1 MVNHLLSE
9 SSPYLQQHAKNPVD
23 WYPYTPEA
31 FAKAKKEDKL
41 IFLSIGY
48 SACHWCHVMAHES
61 FENEGIAEILNKNY
75 ISIKV
80 DREERPDVDSI
91 YQTFAQITGKNGGWP
106 LSVFLTPEGKPY
118 FVGTYFP
125 ATSRYGIISF
135 PQLLQKLLDVFK
147 SQPQDVRKAGDEI
160 LEVLN
165 HVGEYHGRETPKQVN
180 IKALVGEKKDPNAI
194 FGGILDRFLDTLDFN
209 DGGFGGAP
217 KFPNFSSLLFLMRQI
232 SEEYLHPS
240 NPEDRQDTIA
250 LASGVKIALDKM
262 MNGGIYDQI
271 GGGFHRYSVDAQWV
285 VPHFEKMLYDNAM
298 GLRVYS
304 EAYLLFGDEKYK
316 RIVREIIEWLQRE
329 MLTPDGGYIATMD
342 ADSDGRE
349 GTYYIWTKSEL
360 QSILSPDEQDLCFR
374 LYNVSDRGNFE
385 HKTNILTV
393 KTSIPELSAHYK
405 ESEEKILD
413 RIQNLKLQ
421 LLKHRQNRVY
431 PHQDTKIITSWNS
444 LLLDGFFA
452 ASRIFADSQY
462 KIKIQGI
469 IRSLS
474 QFLITKMIDPQTN
487 HVSRIFMENKV
498 KIAGNLD
505 DYAYLIQ
512 ALIQDYLNG
521 GGPSQYSRLEGLFR
535 TVMEEFWDEKSFSF
549 YYSPISS
556 QDVPIRPKIEYDMP
570 LPSPTFVMVSNMFL
584 WGEISGDS
592 EALDK
597 VHQMINQYF
606 PKLSKH
612 SNAGATFFLL
622 LHQYIYGNQEVVIF
636 TTQESQ
642 DEVSEK
648 LHTIM
653 SDFYIPRLMFMPI
666 YSSSGKNKLAESKR
680 EAVHYSSISQFSLF
694 ICQNRVCSPS
704 ISKFENI
711 QAAFNSNFLP
721 RNSLK

>member
-1 MVNHLLSE
+1 MVNHLHTE
-9 SSPYLQQHAKNPVD
+9 SSPYLKQHAHNPVD

-31 FAKAKKEDKL
+31 FKKAKKEDKL

-61 FENEGIAEILNKNY
+61 FEKKDIAEILNKNF

-106 LSVFLTPEGKPY
+106 LSVFLTPEGNPY

-125 ATSRYGIISF
+125 VTSRYGIISF
-135 PQLLQKLLDVFK
+135 PQLLKKLLDVFK
-147 SQPQDVRKAGDEI
+147 TQPEDVRKAGDEI
-160 LEVLN
+160 LEILN
-165 HVGEYHGRETPKQVN
+165 HVGEYRGGKTPKQVN
-180 IKALVGEKKDPNAI
+180 IKELVSENNDPNAI
-194 FGGILDRFLDTLDFN
+194 FGGILDRFSDSMDFK

-232 SEEYLHPS
+232 SEEYLHPT
-240 NPEDRQDTIA
+240 NPEDREDTIA
-250 LASGVKIALDKM
+250 LATGVKIALNKM

-271 GGGFHRYSVDAQWV
+271 AGGFHRYSVDAQWV

-298 GLRVYS
+298 ALRVYS
-304 EAYLLFGDEKYK
+304 EAYLLFGDKNYK
-316 RIVREIIEWLQRE
+316 RIVREITEWLQRE
-329 MLTPDGGYIATMD
+329 MLTPDGGYIATLD
-342 ADSDGRE
+342 ADSEGRE

-360 QSILSPDEQDLCFR
+360 QSILSPEEQDLCFQ

-393 KTSIPELSAHYK
+393 KTSISELSAHYK
-405 ESEEKILD
+405 ESEEKTLG
-413 RIQNLKLQ
+413 RIDKIKFI
-421 LLKHRQNRVY
+421 LLKHRETRVY

-452 ASRIFADSQY
+452 ASRIFTDSEY
-462 KIKIQGI
+462 KSKIQI
-469 IRSLS
+469 IIQSLS
-474 QFLITKMIDPQTN
+474 QFLTSKMTN
-487 HVSRIFMENKV
+487 PDTHRVSRIYVNKQV
-498 KIAGNLD
+498 KIVGNLD

-512 ALIQDYLNG
+512 ALIQDYLIG
-521 GGPSQYSRLEGLFR
+521 GDPSQYSRLEGLFR
-535 TVMEEFWDEKSFSF
+535 TVMEEFWDEKSMSF
-549 YYSPISS
+549 YYSPLSS
-556 QDVPIRPKIEYDMP
+556 QDVPIRAKIEYDMP
-570 LPSPTFVMVSNMFL
+570 LPSPTFVMILNMFL

-597 VHQMINQYF
+597 VHHMINQYF

-622 LHQYIYGNQEVVIF
+622 LHQYIYGNQEVVVF
-636 TTQESQ
+636 APQESQ
-642 DEVSEK
+642 KEVSEK
-648 LHTIM
+648 LYTIM
-653 SDFYIPRLMFMPI
+653 ANFYIPRLLLMPI
-666 YSSSGKNKLAESKR
+666 NSSSGKNRLAESKR
-680 EAVHYSSISQFSLF
+680 ESVHYSSIPKFSLF
-694 ICQNRVCSPS
+694 ICQNRVCTPGV
-704 ISKFENI
+704 SKLDNI
-711 QAAFNSNFLP
+711 QAVFRSNFLP